1 MAEKLWRIPAADKAL
16 ARELA
21 AECGIDPLAAL
32 ILSNRGVTDPVEIDA
47 FLAEEGELS
56 SPLVL
61 LDMDKAAGRIRRA
74 VEEGE
79 RIAVYGDYDCDGV
92 TATAILYS
100 CLTELGADAL
110 YYIPSRSEEGY
121 GMNRESVERLRDM
134 GVRLI
139 VTVDN
144 GVSAVDETA
153 YAAELGMEVVVTDH
167 HLPGKTLPPA
177 LAVVD
182 PHRPGCPSPYKDI
195 CGAGVAFKLAAA
207 LMEVPAEA
215 LFEAYADL
223 AAIGT
228 VADVMPLTGENRV
241 LVKEGLKAINRKPR
255 PGIAALLE
263 AAGLAGRE
271 IKAGNLAFGLGPRI
285 NAAGRMG
292 AADRAVRLL
301 LETDPSAAA
310 GLAAELQAENVRRQ
324 QTEQE
329 IVAQAAAVI
338 EEKGYAFQRVIL
350 VEGEGWHPGIV
361 GIAAARLMER
371 YGRPCIVLSVEGDRA
386 VGSGRSLAG
395 FHLFEALSSAGE
407 LLEKYGGHELA
418 GGLTLSV
425 GNIEALRQRLNAYAA
440 GQEMPFPVLKLDCK
454 LNPAALS
461 VPLARS
467 LDPLAPF
474 GSGNPEP
481 VFGLLGM
488 KIENI
493 LPLAGGRHVK
503 LFLSRQG
510 AVIQALLFGVG
521 PADFPYEKGE
531 TVDAAV
537 QLSVNIFREEESL
550 TVQVRALRPAG
561 MEQEERLAALRRYE
575 AYRRGE
581 WDQKTVPSLLPGRED
596 AALVYRSVRD
606 AAGGRIRLSRLARR
620 LAGRIQYEK
629 LRVAAD
635 ALQEL
640 GILHMEAGPE
650 DIILSLRPGSGRVD
664 LGASRILQALRAAAQ
679 YDDVQRKD
687 GGAAKAKE
695 RAAGARGAATAG
707 TAAAVGA
714 SAIGAPPGGVLED
727 GSAAG

>member
-1 MAEKLWRIPAADKAL
+1 MLNRRPGGKGEKRGMAEKLWQIPAADKAL

-21 AECGIDPLAAL
+21 AECGIDPLVAL

-61 LDMDKAAGRIRRA
+61 LDMDRAAGRIRRA

-100 CLTELGADAL
+100 CLIKLGADVL

-121 GMNRESVERLRDM
+121 GMNRESVEKLRDM

-144 GVSAVDETA
+144 GVSAVDETG
-153 YAAELGMEVVVTDH
+153 YAVELGMEVVITDH
-167 HLPGKTLPPA
+167 HLPGAALPPA

-182 PHRPGCPSPYKDI
+182 PHRPGCPSPYKDM

-215 LFEAYADL
+215 LFETYADL

-241 LVKEGLKAINRKPR
+241 LVREGLKAINKRPR
-255 PGIAALLE
+255 PGVAALLE

-271 IKAGNLAFGLGPRI
+271 IQAGNLAFGLGPRI

-301 LETDPSAAA
+301 LETDPAAAA
-310 GLAAELQAENVRRQ
+310 GLAAELQEENVCRQ
-324 QTEQE
+324 QTEQQ
-329 IVAQAAAVI
+329 IVSQAAAVI
-338 EEKGYAFQRVIL
+338 EERGYAFQRIIL

-371 YGRPCIVLSVEGDRA
+371 YGRPCIVLSVEGDKA
-386 VGSGRSLAG
+386 TGSGRSFAG
-395 FHLFEALSSAGE
+395 FHLFEALSAAGD

-418 GGLTLSV
+418 GGLTLPV
-425 GNIEALRQRLNAYAA
+425 ANIEALRQRLNAYAA
-440 GQEMPFPVLKLDCK
+440 AKEMPFPIIKLDCK

-467 LDPLAPF
+467 LEPMAPF

-488 KIENI
+488 KIESI
-493 LPLAGGRHVK
+493 QPLAGGKHVK
-503 LFLSRQG
+503 LYLSRQD
-510 AVIQALLFGVG
+510 AVIQALLFGTG

-537 QLSVNIFREEESL
+537 QLSVHTFREEESL
-550 TVQVRALRPAG
+550 TIQIRALRPADNH
-561 MEQEERLAALRRYE
+561 QKERLEALRRYE

-581 WDQKTVPSLLPGRED
+581 WDEKAVPSLLPDRQD
-596 AALVYRSVRD
+596 AALVYRTVRD
-606 AAGGRIRLSRLARR
+606 AAGGKIPLSRLSRR
-620 LAGRIQYEK
+620 LAGKLSYEK
-629 LRVAAD
+629 LHVAAD
-635 ALQEL
+635 ALLEL
-640 GILHMEAGPE
+640 GVLRAEARLG
-650 DIILSLRPGSGRVD
+650 DTLLSVNPHGGKVD
-664 LGASRILQALRAAAQ
+664 LGASRILQALQGVSEARRA
-679 YDDVQRKD
+679 
-687 GGAAKAKE
+687 E
-695 RAAGARGAATAG
+695 EHG
-707 TAAAVGA
+707 TYTGR
-714 SAIGAPPGGVLED
+714 
-727 GSAAG
+727 

>member
-1 MAEKLWRIPAADKAL
+1 MAEKLWRIPAGDKTQ

-21 AECGIDPLAAL
+21 AECGIDPLTAL
-32 ILSNRGVTDPVEIDA
+32 ILSNRGLTDPVEIDA

-61 LDMDKAAGRIRRA
+61 LDMDKAAGRIRRG

-79 RIAVYGDYDCDGV
+79 RMAVYGDYDCDGV
-92 TATAILYS
+92 TATAILYD
-100 CLTELGADAL
+100 CLTQLGADVL

-121 GMNRESVERLRDM
+121 GMNRESVEKLRDM

-144 GVSAVDETA
+144 GMSAVEETA
-153 YAAELGMEVVVTDH
+153 YAVELGMEVVVTDH
-167 HLPGKTLPPA
+167 HLPGTVLPPA
-177 LAVVD
+177 LAIVN
-182 PHRPGCPSPYKDI
+182 PHRPGCPSPYKDL

-207 LMEVPAEA
+207 LLEVPAEA
-215 LFEAYADL
+215 LFETYADL

-241 LVKEGLKAINRKPR
+241 LVKEGLKEINRKPR
-255 PGIAALLE
+255 PGVAALLE
-263 AAGLAGRE
+263 AAGLTGKE
-271 IKAGNLAFGLGPRI
+271 IRAGNLAFGLGPRI

-292 AADRAVRLL
+292 LADRAVRLL

-310 GLAAELQAENVRRQ
+310 GLAAALQEENVRRQ

-329 IVAQAAAVI
+329 IVTQAAARI
-338 EEKGYAFQRVIL
+338 EERGHAFQRVIL

-371 YGRPCIVLSVEGDRA
+371 YGRPCIVLSVEGEKA

-395 FHLFEALSSAGE
+395 FHLFKALSEAEE

-418 GGLTLSV
+418 GGLTLPAD
-425 GNIEALRQRLNAYAA
+425 NIDSLRQRLNAYAA
-440 GQEMPFPVLKLDCK
+440 GQEMPFPTLKLDCK

-461 VPLARS
+461 VSLARS
-467 LDPLAPF
+467 LEPLAPF

-493 LPLAGGRHVK
+493 LPLAGGKHLK
-503 LFLSRQG
+503 LFLSRQD
-510 AVIQALLFGVG
+510 AVIQALLFGTG
-521 PADFPYEKGE
+521 PGDFPYEKGE

-537 QLSVNIFREEESL
+537 QLSVRMFREEESL
-550 TVQVRALRPAG
+550 TVQIRALRPAG
-561 MEQEERLAALRRYE
+561 LEQKEGLESLRRYE

-581 WDQKTVPSLLPGRED
+581 WTGETAASLLPQRQD
-596 AALVYRSVRD
+596 AALVYRAVRD
-606 AAGGRIRLSRLARR
+606 ASGGKTYLSRLSRC
-620 LAGRIQYEK
+620 LAGKLSYEK

-635 ALQEL
+635 ALEEL
-640 GILHMEAGPE
+640 GVFRMEVQPQ
-650 DIILSLRPGSGRVD
+650 DLLLSVNPHSGRVD
-664 LGASRILQALRAAAQ
+664 LGASQILGALR
-679 YDDVQRKD
+679 
-687 GGAAKAKE
+687 
-695 RAAGARGAATAG
+695 AG
-707 TAAAVGA
+707 TAAHKTEEALVAGRLMAAAEGA
-714 SAIGAPPGGVLED
+714 ASG
-727 GSAAG
+727 